1 MLDQVFDQ
9 ISKAV
14 LYEGYLL
21 YEHGRRL
28 PGDVQWQHS
37 GMLTPQSYGAAENW
51 QMRTECLV
59 IGTEQTVLDVR
70 FRFFCLRADDGIEQ
84 RMNVPQLVLGPL
96 TIKARR
102 LEFVLFLDRK
112 IVAKIEV
119 LASKLAEKLFKIS
132 AQVQNL
138 SILETAQQ
146 GNVDEMLRQSMFAMH
161 TFLHL
166 EAGEFVSLLSPP
178 EEFRESALQCDS
190 LGTQAVLYGKNGE
203 RKTMLS
209 SPFIR
214 RDYPEV
220 VVEKSDEP
228 TLRLHPDWRKS
239 DLRS

>member
-21 YEHGRRL
+21 YEHERRS
-28 PGDVQWQHS
+28 PDDVQCNHP
-37 GMLTPQSYGAAENW
+37 GMLTPQSCGRAGNW

-59 IGTEQTVLDVR
+59 AGTEQTVIDVR
-70 FRFFCLRADDGIEQ
+70 FRFFCLKAGDGIEQ
-84 RMNVPQLVLGPL
+84 RMNVPRSVLGPL

-102 LEFVLFLDRK
+102 LEFVLFPDRK

-119 LASKLAEKLFKIS
+119 SASKLAEKLFKVS

-138 SILETAQQ
+138 SIPESSQQ
-146 GNVDEMLRQSMFAMH
+146 ADADEILRQSMFATH

-178 EEFRESALQCDS
+178 EDFKEASSQCDS
-190 LGTQAVLYGKNGE
+190 LGTQPVLYGKNGE

-209 SPFIR
+209 SPFVR

-239 DLRS
+239 DLRN